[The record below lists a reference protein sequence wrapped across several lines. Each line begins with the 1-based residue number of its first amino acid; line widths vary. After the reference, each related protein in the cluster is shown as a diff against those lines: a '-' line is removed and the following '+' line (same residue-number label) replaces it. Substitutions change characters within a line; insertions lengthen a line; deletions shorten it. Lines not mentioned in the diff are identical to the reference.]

1 MSRIIGYL
9 RVSTNVQDLQN
20 CRNQILNFANEKRL
34 GSVTWIEETV
44 SGTVDWKQREL
55 GKVLQQLSPGD
66 VVITAELSRFARSLR
81 QIIEVVEYCKLH
93 RITLHSIKGS
103 WTIDDSL
110 NSKVVMVILGL
121 VSEIERDLISL
132 RTKEALAA
140 RKKAGVKLG
149 RPKGPGKS
157 RLDPFRLEIIAL
169 LRNGSPKS
177 FVSKRYGVSEPTL
190 WNWLSKNGI
199 DATPQVKRETA

>member
-1 MSRIIGYL
+1 MRVIGYL
-9 RVSTNVQDLQN
+9 RVSTADQDLAN
-20 CRNQILNFANEKRL
+20 CKNQILHFANEKRL
-34 GSVTWIEETV
+34 GSLTWIEETV

-81 QIIEVVEYCKLH
+81 QIIEVVEYCKKH
-93 RITLHSIKGS
+93 RITLHSIKGA

-121 VSEIERDLISL
+121 VSEIERDLVSL

-157 RLDPFRLEIIAL
+157 RLDPFQPEIVAL

-177 FVSKRYGVSEPTL
+177 FVAKRYQVSEPTL
-190 WNWLSKNGI
+190 WNWLGKNCI
-199 DATPQVKRETA
+199 DATPIVARTA

>member
-1 MSRIIGYL
+1 M
-9 RVSTNVQDLQN
+9 
-20 CRNQILNFANEKRL
+20 
-34 GSVTWIEETV
+34 TWIEETV

-93 RITLHSIKGS
+93 RITLHAIKGA

-110 NSKVVMVILGL
+110 NSKVCMVILGL

-132 RTKEALAA
+132 RTTEALAA
-140 RKKAGVKLG
+140 RKKAGIKLG

-157 RLDPFRLEIIAL
+157 RLDPFRPEIVAL

-177 FVSKRYGVSEPTL
+177 FVAKRYQVSEPTL
-190 WNWLSKNGI
+190 WNWLAKNGI
-199 DATPQVKRETA
+199 DATPIDARTA

>member
-1 MSRIIGYL
+1 
-9 RVSTNVQDLQN
+9 
-20 CRNQILNFANEKRL
+20 
-34 GSVTWIEETV
+34 
-44 SGTVDWKQREL
+44 
-55 GKVLQQLSPGD
+55 
-66 VVITAELSRFARSLR
+66 
-81 QIIEVVEYCKLH
+81 VEYCKIH
-93 RITLHSIKGS
+93 HITLHSIKGS

-132 RTKEALAA
+132 RTTEALAV

-157 RLDPFRLEIIAL
+157 RLDPFRPEIVAL

-177 FVSKRYGVSEPTL
+177 FVAKRYSVSEPTL
-190 WNWLSKNGI
+190 YNWIDKNKI
-199 DATPQVKRETA
+199 DATPIIARSA

>member
-1 MSRIIGYL
+1 MQVIGYL
-9 RVSTNVQDLQN
+9 RVSSTDQDLSN
-20 CRNQILNFANEKRL
+20 CKNQILHFANEKRL

-55 GKVLQQLSPGD
+55 GKVLRQLSPGD

-93 RITLHSIKGS
+93 HITLHAIKGA

-110 NSKVVMVILGL
+110 NSKVCMVILGL

-132 RTKEALAA
+132 RTKESLAA
-140 RKKAGVKLG
+140 RKAAGVKLG

-157 RLDPFRLEIIAL
+157 RLDPFRPEITAL

-177 FVSKRYGVSEPTL
+177 FVAKRYQVSEPTL

-199 DATPQVKRETA
+199 DSTPIVARSA

>member
-1 MSRIIGYL
+1 MRVIGYL
-9 RVSTNVQDLQN
+9 RVSTADQDLAN
-20 CRNQILNFANEKRL
+20 CKNQILHFANEKRL

-81 QIIEVVEYCKLH
+81 QIIEVVEYCKKH
-93 RITLHSIKGS
+93 RITLHSIKGA

-132 RTKEALAA
+132 RTTEALAA
-140 RKKAGVKLG
+140 RKKAGVRLG

-157 RLDPFRLEIIAL
+157 RLDAFRPEIIAL
-169 LRNGSPKS
+169 LRNGSAKN
-177 FVSKRYGVSEPTL
+177 FVAKRYAVSEPTL
-190 WNWLSKNGI
+190 YNWIEKNGI
-199 DATPQVKRETA
+199 DATPRVERVTA

>member
-1 MSRIIGYL
+1 MRVIGYL
-9 RVSTNVQDLQN
+9 RVSTADQDLAN
-20 CRNQILNFANEKRL
+20 CKNQILHFANEKRL

-44 SGTVDWKQREL
+44 SGTVDWKQRKL

-93 RITLHSIKGS
+93 HITLHAIKGS

-110 NSKVVMVILGL
+110 NSKVCMVILGL

-140 RKKAGVKLG
+140 RRTAGVKLG

-157 RLDPFRLEIIAL
+157 RLDPFRPEIVAL

-177 FVSKRYGVSEPTL
+177 FVAKRYAVSEPTL
-190 WNWLSKNGI
+190 WNWLSKNSI
-199 DATPQVKRETA
+199 DAAPVVARTA

>member
-1 MSRIIGYL
+1 MRVIGYL
-9 RVSTNVQDLQN
+9 RVSTADQDLAN
-20 CRNQILNFANEKRL
+20 CKNQILHFANEKRL

-55 GKVLQQLSPGD
+55 GKILQQLSPGD

-81 QIIEVVEYCKLH
+81 QIIEVVEFCKLH
-93 RITLHSIKGS
+93 RITLHAIKGA

-121 VSEIERDLISL
+121 VSEIERDLVSL

-157 RLDPFRLEIIAL
+157 RLDQYRPEIIAL
-169 LRNGSPKS
+169 LRNGSAKN
-177 FVSKRYGVSEPTL
+177 FVAKRYAVSEPTL
-190 WNWLSKNGI
+190 YNWIEKNRI
-199 DATPQVKRETA
+199 DCTPIVARQTA

>member
-1 MSRIIGYL
+1 MQVIGYL
-9 RVSTNVQDLQN
+9 RVSSTDQDLSN
-20 CRNQILNFANEKRL
+20 CKNQILHFANEKRL

-66 VVITAELSRFARSLR
+66 IVITAELSRFARSLR

-93 RITLHSIKGS
+93 RITLHAIKGA

-110 NSKVVMVILGL
+110 NSKVCMVILGL

-132 RTKEALAA
+132 RTTEALAA

-157 RLDPFRLEIIAL
+157 RLDPFRPEIVAL

-177 FVSKRYGVSEPTL
+177 FVARRYQVSEPTL
-190 WNWLSKNGI
+190 WNWLAKNQI
-199 DATPQVKRETA
+199 DATPRLERLTA

>member
-1 MSRIIGYL
+1 MQVIGYL
-9 RVSTNVQDLQN
+9 RVSSTDQDLSN
-20 CRNQILNFANEKRL
+20 CKNQILHFANEKRL

-55 GKVLQQLSPGD
+55 GKVLRQLSPGD

-93 RITLHSIKGS
+93 HITLHAIKGA

-110 NSKVVMVILGL
+110 NSKVCMVILGL

-140 RKKAGVKLG
+140 RRQAGIKLG

-157 RLDPFRLEIIAL
+157 RLDPFRPEITAL

-177 FVSKRYGVSEPTL
+177 FVAKRYQVSEPTL
-190 WNWLSKNGI
+190 WNWLSKNQI
-199 DATPQVKRETA
+199 DAAPIIARSA

>member
-1 MSRIIGYL
+1 MRVIGYL
-9 RVSTNVQDLQN
+9 RVSSTDQDLSN
-20 CRNQILNFANEKRL
+20 CKNQILHFANEKRL

-55 GKVLQQLSPGD
+55 GKVLRQLSPGD

-93 RITLHSIKGS
+93 HITLHAIKGA

-110 NSKVVMVILGL
+110 NSKVCMVILGL

-140 RKKAGVKLG
+140 RRNSGVKLG

-157 RLDPFRLEIIAL
+157 KLDPFRPEIVAL
-169 LRNGSPKS
+169 LRNGSPKT
-177 FVSKRYGVSEPTL
+177 FVARRYQVSEPTL
-190 WNWLSKNGI
+190 WNWLSKNQI
-199 DATPQVKRETA
+199 DATPIVARTA

>member
-1 MSRIIGYL
+1 MRVIGYL
-9 RVSTNVQDLQN
+9 RVSTADQDLAN
-20 CRNQILNFANEKRL
+20 CKNQILHFANEKRL
-34 GSVTWIEETV
+34 GSLTWIEETV

-81 QIIEVVEYCKLH
+81 QIIEVVEFCKLH
-93 RITLHSIKGS
+93 RITLHSIKGA

-121 VSEIERDLISL
+121 VSEIERDLVSL

-157 RLDPFRLEIIAL
+157 RLDAFRPEIIAL
-169 LRNGSPKS
+169 LRNGSAKN
-177 FVSKRYGVSEPTL
+177 FVAQRYNVSEPTL
-190 WNWLSKNGI
+190 YNWIEKNGI
-199 DATPQVKRETA
+199 DATPIVARTA

>member
-1 MSRIIGYL
+1 MRVIGYL
-9 RVSTNVQDLQN
+9 RVSSIEQN
-20 CRNQILNFANEKRL
+20 LSHCKNQILHFANEKRL

-55 GKVLQQLSPGD
+55 GKVLQELSPGD

-93 RITLHSIKGS
+93 QITLHAIKGA

-121 VSEIERDLISL
+121 VSEIEKDLISL
-132 RTKEALAA
+132 RTREALAA

-157 RLDPFRLEIIAL
+157 RLDPFRPEIVSL

-177 FVSKRYGVSEPTL
+177 FVAKRYSVSEPTL
-190 WNWLSKNGI
+190 WNWLAKNQI
-199 DATPQVKRETA
+199 DATPIVARTA